1 VKSQFV
7 SFEKAEEVVERVVK
21 EIEPLAALPARQK
34 VTKALKG
41 MIQQELREILFYLV
55 DSTDLTKIHKKEYF
69 DSFKISVSNK
79 GINIDFKPVS
89 WLIGA
94 LEEGAPSRQMEDDL
108 LKSNYKISKDGHKY
122 KVIPLQTKQPDTG
135 DFQLDT
141 VFQAE
146 QYGAEQFFKEV
157 TLMIGEKSATIPLT
171 TQQGS
176 SADVRYVRS
185 EPFLT
190 RVKGR
195 RRSRRIYI
203 TQNPKHN
210 VDVVQRFTV
219 FRTISDRPDA
229 AKWRSHPGFPGLH
242 LVSDLAA
249 EYTQLVEKHIEDI
262 TLNLTMLRKAG
273 GK

>member
-41 MIQQELREILFYLV
+41 MIERELREVLFSLI
-55 DSTDLTKIHKKEYF
+55 DSTDLTKVHKKEYF
-69 DSFKISVSNK
+69 DSFKVSITNK
-79 GINIDFKPVS
+79 GINIEFKAKS

-94 LEEGAPSRQMEDDL
+94 LEDGSPSRNMEDDL
-108 LKSNYKISKDGHKY
+108 LKSNYKISKDGYRY

-141 VFQAE
+141 TFHVE

-157 TLMIGEKSATIPLT
+157 TLMIGEKSATIQLET
-171 TQQGS
+171 RQGTNP
-176 SADVRYVRS
+176 DVRYVRS
-185 EPFLT
+185 EPFMT
-190 RVKGR
+190 RVGGKR
-195 RRSRRIYI
+195 RTRRIYT

-219 FRTISDRPDA
+219 FRTITDRPDA

-242 LVSDLAA
+242 LVQDLAS
-249 EYTQLVEKHIEDI
+249 EYTQLVDKHIEDI
-262 TLNLTMLRKAG
+262 VLNLTRLRKVSA
-273 GK
+273 K